1 MEKEKS
7 NQLRMWEVHDL
18 YIQYIKEASNNKGKL
33 RDNFFDITNEKWIK
47 EESIL
52 RTLNL
57 IKTCCDNIKNH
68 LKRKN
73 TLQYDWEYDIKEALS
88 EIETEVSSWQ
98 KN

>member
-18 YIQYIKEASNNKGKL
+18 YIQYIKEA
-33 RDNFFDITNEKWIK
+33 
-47 EESIL
+47 
-52 RTLNL
+52 
-57 IKTCCDNIKNH
+57 
-68 LKRKN
+68 
-73 TLQYDWEYDIKEALS
+73 LS